1 MPESK
6 DIAILCESFYRLIE
20 EIALS
25 RHAGIHKAQAS
36 SSRGYCPERRKSL
49 SIVYNMYHAHAQD
62 SPNPEGGLPEER
74 AARRW
79 LAFASF
85 ICFVIQY
92 ESDATVALMPIPSE
106 SPSEPKALLRLESRG
121 RSTPSGPHSDE
132 RGSKSITT
140 PAQPAP
146 RSSLARSP
154 EPASP

>member
-1 MPESK
+1 MPESTRVLAK
-6 DIAILCESFYRLIE
+6 REFY
-20 EIALS
+20 
-25 RHAGIHKAQAS
+25 
-36 SSRGYCPERRKSL
+36 
-49 SIVYNMYHAHAQD
+49 IVYNMYELRMYHAARAQD

-106 SPSEPKALLRLESRG
+106 SPSEPKALLRLDSRG

-154 EPASP
+154 ELASP

>member
-1 MPESK
+1 
-6 DIAILCESFYRLIE
+6 
-20 EIALS
+20 
-25 RHAGIHKAQAS
+25 
-36 SSRGYCPERRKSL
+36 
-49 SIVYNMYHAHAQD
+49 MYHAHAQD

>member
-1 MPESK
+1 M
-6 DIAILCESFYRLIE
+6 
-20 EIALS
+20 
-25 RHAGIHKAQAS
+25 
-36 SSRGYCPERRKSL
+36 
-49 SIVYNMYHAHAQD
+49 
-62 SPNPEGGLPEER
+62 PEER